1 MRERAVLVGGS
12 LAIEPGRDG
21 GVAIRLEVPAAPVD
35 APVRVGV

>member
-1 MRERAVLVGGS
+1 VLVGGS